1 LRPPRYL
8 PLAAWAIF
16 LLDTVVLLQLLYNWL
31 LNRGGSEAG
40 AEAALRGLIAML
52 GPALAGI
59 AVLLIV
65 STWLR
70 SRSGLWIA
78 IVLGSVPLF
87 FAINAIIEGM
97 LG

>member
-1 LRPPRYL
+1 MRPPRYL

-16 LLDTVVLLQLLYNWL
+16 LLDVVVLLQLLYNWL
-31 LNRGGSEAG
+31 LNRGGPE
-40 AEAALRGLIAML
+40 AEAALRGLAALL

-70 SRSGLWIA
+70 SRAGLWTA

-87 FAINAIIEGM
+87 FAINAIIEGIWR
-97 LG
+97 

>member
-1 LRPPRYL
+1 MRYL

-16 LLDTVVLLQLLYNWL
+16 LLDVVVLLQLLYNWL
-31 LNRGGSEAG
+31 LNRDGPE
-40 AEAALRGLIAML
+40 AEAALRGLVTML
-52 GPALAGI
+52 GPALAGL

-70 SRSGLWIA
+70 SRVGLWTA

-97 LG
+97 WR

>member
-16 LLDTVVLLQLLYNWL
+16 LLDIVVLLQLLYSWL
-31 LNRGGSEAG
+31 LNRGGPE
-40 AEAALRGLIAML
+40 AEAALRGLVAML

-65 STWLR
+65 GTWLR

-87 FAINAIIEGM
+87 FAINAIIEG
-97 LG
+97 LWR

>member
-1 LRPPRYL
+1 MRSLRYL

-16 LLDTVVLLQLLYNWL
+16 LLDIVVLLQLLYNWL
-31 LNRGGSEAG
+31 LNRGGPEA
-40 AEAALRGLIAML
+40 ESALRGLVAML

-70 SRSGLWIA
+70 SRAGLWIA

-87 FAINAIIEGM
+87 LAINAIIEGM
-97 LG
+97 WR